1 MEAYV
6 TNMNKR
12 LLVVD
17 DEQSISTLLQYN
29 LQQAGFEVSTAMDG
43 EEGYNKALEENPD
56 LIVLDLMLPKM
67 DGIEVCKS
75 LDSRKL

>member
-1 MEAYV
+1 MEAYIV
-6 TNMNKR
+6 NMSKK

-29 LQQAGFEVSTAMDG
+29 LQQAGFTVETAEDG
-43 EEGYNKALEENPD
+43 EEGYNKALEGKPD

-75 LDSRKL
+75 FVSKK